1 MPRKSS
7 VGFNLLA
14 ICVVLIV
21 LIVAVTVTGILLIP
35 KYPALMV
42 IVYIVIAVVCVVLVV
57 LLIQG
62 FRKNITDPLQKVVLG
77 LRELSFGKPGSYIHY
92 QGTGEIDEIVK
103 YINGLNDRM
112 LLDIDFFRQ
121 LRDGDYSHDLVPTTD
136 GDGLVF
142 AIQGMIVKQRE
153 LIRRLQEV
161 SVQISEASGEIAGGS
176 HNLAS
181 GSNEQAAAIEQ
192 FRVTIESLRAKAQEN
207 ADLARTVI
215 EAISSYSAIVTGI
228 GDDMNVMTKT
238 MRDISDSAQRISKVS
253 DVIENIAFQT
263 NILAL
268 NAAVEA
274 ARAGQQGK
282 GFAVVAD
289 EVRNLANK
297 SAEAARETAELI
309 RLDLE
314 NVALGNKIAEGATSG
329 MADIARIAADNQT
342 RMQELSQSSIQQS
355 EAIYEI
361 SDGINQ
367 IAQIIQSNAALA
379 EQSAAASSQL
389 SSQASSLD
397 QYIETYRI
405 RED

>member
-1 MPRKSS
+1 MKSS
-7 VGFNLLA
+7 FVTKLHT
-14 ICVVLIV
+14 ICVILIV
-21 LIVAVTVTGILLIP
+21 LIVAALSAGILFISRYPTLMLVIDIVVAVLCVILIG
-35 KYPALMV
+35 
-42 IVYIVIAVVCVVLVV
+42 

-62 FRKNITDPLQKVVLG
+62 FRKNITDPLQNVVLG
-77 LRELSFGKPGSYIHY
+77 LRELAVGKPGHRVDYTEKNEI
-92 QGTGEIDEIVK
+92 GEIVMHL
-103 YINGLNDRM
+103 NGLNDRM
-112 LLDIDFFRQ
+112 STDIEFFKQ
-121 LRDGDYSHDLVPTTD
+121 LRDGDFSHDLVPTTE

-142 AIQGMIVKQRE
+142 AIQGMIVRQRE

-192 FRVTIESLRAKAQEN
+192 FRMTIENLRGKAQEN

-215 EAISSYSAIVTGI
+215 EAISSYSAIVAGI
-228 GDDMNVMTKT
+228 GEDMNVMSKT
-238 MRDISDSAQRISKVS
+238 MKDINDSATRISKVS

-309 RLDLE
+309 RQDLE
-314 NVALGNKIAEGATSG
+314 NVAVGNKIAEGASVG
-329 MADIARIAADNQT
+329 MADISRIAAENQT
-342 RMQELSQSSIQQS
+342 RMQELSQSSIAQS
-355 EAIYEI
+355 EAIIEI
-361 SDGINQ
+361 SAGINQ
-367 IAQIIQSNAALA
+367 IAQIIQSNASLA
-379 EQSAAASSQL
+379 EESAAASSEL
-389 SSQASSLD
+389 SVQASSLD
-397 QYIETYRI
+397 SYIESYTI
-405 RED
+405 QEK

>member
-1 MPRKSS
+1 MVS
-7 VGFNLLA
+7 
-14 ICVVLIV
+14 
-21 LIVAVTVTGILLIP
+21 GILFIP
-35 KYPALMV
+35 KYPTLMLIIYLV
-42 IVYIVIAVVCVVLVV
+42 VAAVCVAVVFASVQNFKNNAVKPIHEIVLS
-57 LLIQG
+57 
-62 FRKNITDPLQKVVLG
+62 
-77 LRELSFGKPGSYIHY
+77 LRELAVGRPGRFVDY
-92 QGTGEIDEIVK
+92 QADDDIGEVIRH
-103 YINGLNDRM
+103 INGLNERM
-112 LLDIDFFRQ
+112 LVDIEFFKQ
-121 LRDGDYSHDLVPTTD
+121 LRDGDFSRDLVPTTE

-192 FRVTIESLRAKAQEN
+192 FRATIDSLRVKSQEN
-207 ADLARTVI
+207 ADLAREVI
-215 EAISSYSAIVTGI
+215 EAIGSYSNIVSGI
-228 GDDMNVMTKT
+228 SGDMTVMSKT
-238 MRDISDSAQRISKVS
+238 MRDISDSAARISKVS

-297 SAEAARETAELI
+297 SADAARETAELI

-314 NVALGNKIAEGATSG
+314 NVALGNKIAEDASAG
-329 MADIARIAADNQT
+329 MKDIARIAADNQI
-342 RMQELSQSSIQQS
+342 RMSELSESSIAQS
-355 EAIYEI
+355 DSIVEI
-361 SDGINQ
+361 SEGINQ
-367 IAQIIQSNAALA
+367 ITQIIQSNAALA
-379 EQSAAASSQL
+379 QQSAAASSQL
-389 SSQASSLD
+389 SAQASSLD
-397 QYIETYRI
+397 NYIETYKI
-405 RED
+405 QEKK